1 MDLRPLPAA
10 PRTGCGQT
18 ALRQGAE
25 MQISLAGRR
34 VLVTGSTQ
42 GLGETIARSVLDCG
56 AGAVILTGR
65 AGDRGRAQA
74 ADLGPR
80 ATFIPADLALAGEPD
95 RLFTQALAAA
105 GSLDGL
111 VNAAGMTDR
120 ASMLDGTVELWNR
133 MFSVNTRAPY
143 FLMQGLIRHLRDTG
157 RPGSIVNIQSVNAHC
172 GAPDLAVYSASKGA
186 LSVLTKNAANA
197 HLADGIRVNGI
208 NMGWC
213 ATPSEQ
219 VLQAETLGKGPGWLA
234 EAAAR
239 MPLGRLL
246 TMQEVANLTL
256 YLLSDLSGLQTG
268 TVIDLEGRI
277 TGANA

>member
-1 MDLRPLPAA
+1 M
-10 PRTGCGQT
+10 
-18 ALRQGAE
+18 
-25 MQISLAGRR
+25 
-34 VLVTGSTQ
+34 LVTGSTQ
-42 GLGETIARSVLDCG
+42 GLCETIARAALSCG
-56 AGAVILTGR
+56 ADAVILTGR
-65 AGDRGRAQA
+65 AAERGHALA
-74 ADLGPR
+74 ADLGHR

-95 RLFTQALAAA
+95 RLFAQALTAV
-105 GSLDGL
+105 GRLDGL

-143 FLMQGLIRHLRDTG
+143 FLMQGLIRHLRQTG

-172 GAPDLAVYSASKGA
+172 GAADLAVYSASKGA

-197 HLADGIRVNGI
+197 HLADRIRVNGI

-213 ATPSEQ
+213 ATPSEDR
-219 VLQAETLGKGPGWLA
+219 LQTQTLGKGPGWLA
-234 EAAAR
+234 EASAR

-268 TVIDLEGRI
+268 TVTDLEGRI
-277 TGANA
+277 TGGPA

>member
-1 MDLRPLPAA
+1 
-10 PRTGCGQT
+10 
-18 ALRQGAE
+18 
-25 MQISLAGRR
+25 MQISLAGQR

-42 GLGETIARSVLDCG
+42 GLGETIARAVLSCG
-56 AGAVILTGR
+56 AEAVILTGR
-65 AGDRGRAQA
+65 AADRGYALA
-74 ADLGPR
+74 SELGPR

-95 RLFTQALAAA
+95 RLFAEGLAAA
-105 GSLDGL
+105 GRLDGL

-143 FLMQGLIRHLRDTG
+143 FLMQGLIRHLRETG
-157 RPGSIVNIQSVNAHC
+157 RPGSIVNIQSINALC

-186 LSVLTKNAANA
+186 LSVLTRNAAHA
-197 HLADGIRVNGI
+197 HLADRIRVNGI

-213 ATPSEQ
+213 ATPAEDR
-219 VLQAETLGKGPGWLA
+219 LQADTLGKGPGWQETA
-234 EAAAR
+234 VAAL
-239 MPLGRLL
+239 PLGRLL

-268 TVIDLEGRI
+268 TVTDLEGRV
-277 TGANA
+277 TGAPA